1 MEIEDTLDTTNSQA
15 VGLNGSDMIVVLNP
29 KMKMTREEALVQAA
43 WLVAVA
49 DDKGQFQRILKMVCS

>member
-1 MEIEDTLDTTNSQA
+1 MEIEETLDVTNYQA
-15 VGLNGSDMIVVLNP
+15 VGVTGSDMVVVLMP

-43 WLVAVA
+43 WLVAIA